1 MGYFQLECQLLRT
14 QNLAMAETLA
24 GFTAADGG
32 PNFVTVKH
40 QKQDPILCHSQ
51 LLFDRECTFSN
62 FQRKHQQWLS
72 NLKHNDYE
80 RVKAHCVV
88 VELPFLHSLELI
100 ILCGLLKKRQYC
112 KFLI

>member
-14 QNLAMAETLA
+14 RNLAMAETLA
-24 GFTAADGG
+24 EFTAADGG
-32 PNFVTVKH
+32 PNFVILNH

-51 LLFDRECTFSN
+51 LLFDRECTFSQ

-80 RVKAHCVV
+80 SVKAHSVV